1 MSLQKPKI
9 FSQFPDLIFGFSTK
23 QNHNIDDKFGFNLS
37 KSIGDDEKK
46 VIENRSKFFAEF
58 DLGLENVVI
67 QKQTHSSI
75 INFVDKFVNNL
86 EGDALITKTKNL
98 GLAVSTADCT
108 NIYIYDSK
116 EKVIAAIHSGWEGTE
131 KKILAKTIQKLKDD
145 FNSNP
150 QNLFVYFGPSI
161 SQQNYEVGKEFLNK
175 FDKKYLTQNGEKYL
189 LDLKAANKDML
200 INLGVPNSQIEISE
214 ICSFENPNFH
224 SYRRDKRNSGR
235 AFGVIAIKGSNE

>member
-9 FSQFPDLIFGFSTK
+9 FSQFPDLIFGFSTR
-23 QNHNIDDKFGFNLS
+23 QNHKIDDKFGFNLS

-58 DLGLENVVI
+58 DLSLENVVI

-75 INFVDKFVNNL
+75 VNFVDKFVNSL

-108 NIYIYDSK
+108 NIYIYDCK
-116 EKVIAAIHSGWEGTE
+116 EKVIAAVHSGWEGTE

-150 QNLFVYFGPSI
+150 QNLFIYFGPSI
-161 SQQNYEVGKEFLNK
+161 SQQYYEVGKEFLNK

-200 INLGVPNSQIEISE
+200 LNLGVPNSQIEISE

-224 SYRRDKRNSGR
+224 SYRRDKKNSGR